1 MRQTAIAPVKATP
14 KPPKSRTRK
23 RLNGDPLTTKNE
35 MTEIENDPAADFI
48 VGALLYSL
56 LASHRSE
63 SIIAMLPSSE
73 ES

>member
-14 KPPKSRTRK
+14 KPLKSKTRK
-23 RLNGDPLTTKNE
+23 RPNGDPPMIKSELAENE
-35 MTEIENDPAADFI
+35 IDPAADFI